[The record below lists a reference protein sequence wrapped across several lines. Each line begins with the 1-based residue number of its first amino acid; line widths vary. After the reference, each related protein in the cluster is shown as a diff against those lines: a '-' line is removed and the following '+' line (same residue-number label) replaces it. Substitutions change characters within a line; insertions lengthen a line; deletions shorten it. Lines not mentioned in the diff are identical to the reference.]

1 MLFQGGWTGKAPVTK
16 GSQSRNLINMSN
28 AARNANAEAG
38 TKLGFSGNSEQ
49 DSVHRT
55 ESIKGRRVEGELGEV
70 IIIKMTKP
78 SIIRIL
84 DFFVLSMMREA
95 FGELLQDN

>member
-1 MLFQGGWTGKAPVTK
+1 M
-16 GSQSRNLINMSN
+16 
-28 AARNANAEAG
+28 
-38 TKLGFSGNSEQ
+38 
-49 DSVHRT
+49 HRT
-55 ESIKGRRVEGELGEV
+55 EFIKGRRVEGELGEV
-70 IIIKMTKP
+70 IIIKITKP